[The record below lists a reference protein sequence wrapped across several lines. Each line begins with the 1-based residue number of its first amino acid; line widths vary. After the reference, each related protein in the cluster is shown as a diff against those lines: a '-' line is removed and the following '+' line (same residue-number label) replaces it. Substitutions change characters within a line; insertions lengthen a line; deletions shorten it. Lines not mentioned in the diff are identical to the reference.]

1 MSIINELNE
10 DLSNL
15 DEILASYS
23 ELLKNESN
31 KDISISGKTIQYA
44 NQEQASIFSYY
55 DQIRVE
61 LETIC
66 DFLELKGR
74 EVKAASIKSI
84 LKNSEKSYGERILE
98 KMVDDNPKFIDIQK
112 KILKTREVYL
122 LAKSI
127 VDSIEHRG
135 YALTN
140 ITKIKVAAIEETILY
155 D

>member
-1 MSIINELNE
+1 MSILNELKE

-15 DEILASYS
+15 HQILLSYG
-23 ELLKNESN
+23 ELLKKESI
-31 KDISISGKTIQYA
+31 KDISVGGKTIQYA
-44 NQEQASIFSYY
+44 NQEQASLFSYY

-66 DFLELKGR
+66 DYIDLKCR

-98 KMVDDNPKFIDIQK
+98 KMVDENPKFIDIQK
-112 KILKTREVYL
+112 KLIKAKEMYL
-122 LAKSI
+122 LSKSI
-127 VDSIEHRG
+127 VQSIEHRG
-135 YALTN
+135 YALNN

-155 D
+155 E